1 MGTQRIEQ
9 PHRDRRGEPLFLQQA
24 DLREDL
30 LRRTVGNDGAVGEHD
45 HAVGAD
51 ALLHMVCDEHDRD
64 ALLTAEL
71 CRRVDHLAPSGRVE
85 HGRRLVE
92 HDALGL
98 HGDDARDGDALLL
111 PAGEQVRR
119 VQTKIIHTDLPEGRV
134 HARADLLRRH
144 AEVLG
149 CEGHIVLDDVCDDL
163 VIGVLKDH
171 AHRGAHGQKVIFV
184 RRVHAVNIH
193 LAAGRQQDGVE
204 VLGERALAG
213 AVVPEDGHERAARDL
228 E

>member
-1 MGTQRIEQ
+1 MIGVIISFPLSVKIGSYFFRAAATASAQSETVSASIGTSMPWARSASSSR
-9 PHRDRRGEPLFLQQA
+9 HRDRRGEPLFLQQA

-30 LRRTVGNDGAVGEHD
+30 LRRTVSNDGAVGEHD

-111 PAGEQVRR
+111 SAGEQVRR
-119 VQTKIIHTDLPEGRV
+119 VQAEVIHADLPEGCI
-134 HARADLLRRH
+134 HARADLL
-144 AEVLG
+144 
-149 CEGHIVLDDVCDDL
+149 
-163 VIGVLKDH
+163 
-171 AHRGAHGQKVIFV
+171 
-184 RRVHAVNIH
+184 
-193 LAAGRQQDGVE
+193 AAGTPRFS
-204 VLGERALAG
+204 G
-213 AVVPEDGHERAARDL
+213 AKATSSSTTFATIWLSGF
-228 E
+228 